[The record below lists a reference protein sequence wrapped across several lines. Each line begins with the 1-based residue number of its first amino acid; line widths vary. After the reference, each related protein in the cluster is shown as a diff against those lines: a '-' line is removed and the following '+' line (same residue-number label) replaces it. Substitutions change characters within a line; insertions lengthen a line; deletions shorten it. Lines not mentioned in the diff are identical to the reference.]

1 MKNKEKFE
9 KSDIQRWSTLNI
21 SVNRLP
27 HELRNVELV
36 ERNLNIDDYS
46 NWNVFQLNGIN
57 PKKYSQYP
65 SLYRFLS
72 ERESIWSNEDF
83 LILQKKITPE
93 LEKKWSEFADKAS
106 DILKALIENVKK
118 ASWTADFY
126 EMTKKYRDEIVS
138 IFKDNSSYVV
148 NMFWNLVEW
157 YNNWEI
163 TEQDINELSQWAELI
178 RYKVPENNM
187 FFYTKWT
194 DEEIDELKNKFLDGW
209 SNIYTV
215 I

>member
-1 MKNKEKFE
+1 MENKENSE
-9 KSDIQRWSTLNI
+9 KADIKRWSILNI
-21 SVNRLP
+21 NVNRLP

-46 NWNVFQLNGIN
+46 NWNVFQLNGVN

-72 ERESIWSNEDF
+72 ERKSTWSNERF
-83 LILQKKITPE
+83 LILQKEITPE
-93 LEKKWSEFADKAS
+93 IEKKWVEFMDKTSE
-106 DILKALIENVKK
+106 ILKILIENVKQ
-118 ASWTADFY
+118 AWWTADFY

-138 IFKDNSSYVV
+138 IFKNNSSYVV
-148 NMFWNLVEW
+148 NMFWSLVEW
-157 YNNWEI
+157 YNSWEI

-194 DEEIDELKNKFLDGW
+194 DKEIDELKNKFLDGW
-209 SNIYTV
+209 SNIYMV
-215 I
+215 R

>member
-1 MKNKEKFE
+1 MKDKENFE
-9 KSDIQRWSTLNI
+9 KADIKRWSILNI
-21 SVNRLP
+21 NVNHLP

-36 ERNLNIDDYS
+36 ERNLNINDYD
-46 NWNVFQLNGIN
+46 NWNIFQLNVIN

-72 ERESIWSNEDF
+72 ERKSTWSNERF
-83 LILQKKITPE
+83 LILQKEITPE
-93 LEKKWSEFADKAS
+93 IEKKWVEFMDKAS
-106 DILKALIENVKK
+106 EILKILIENVKQ
-118 ASWTADFY
+118 AWWTADFY

-138 IFKDNSSYVV
+138 IFKNNSSYVV
-148 NMFWNLVEW
+148 NMFWSLVEW
-157 YNNWEI
+157 YNSWEI

-194 DEEIDELKNKFLDGW
+194 DKEIDELKNKFLDGW
-209 SNIYTV
+209 SNIYMV
-215 I
+215 R